1 MLRTIPSIDAVPVHS
16 FGSRATELLRWLVSR
31 DGRIVTMM
39 TIVAGVSAIDLALT
53 LTYATTIGMM
63 EVNPLARAVMRLG
76 SPLLVVLWKLVTAG
90 FGIGT
95 LLYFRKN
102 RYAEVASWVC
112 FIAMI
117 MLLAHWLEF
126 NHSVL
131 SYADDIAVL
140 SGGDFPCWVQ
150 MTAVASR

>member
-1 MLRTIPSIDAVPVHS
+1 MMI
-16 FGSRATELLRWLVSR
+16 
-31 DGRIVTMM
+31 IV
-39 TIVAGVSAIDLALT
+39 GCVSAIDLALT

-63 EVNPLARAVMRLG
+63 EVNPLARAVMKLG
-76 SPLLVVLWKLVTAG
+76 SPLLVVLWKFATAG

-112 FIAMI
+112 LIAML
-117 MLLAHWLEF
+117 MLLAHWINF

-131 SYADDIAVL
+131 SYADDLAVL